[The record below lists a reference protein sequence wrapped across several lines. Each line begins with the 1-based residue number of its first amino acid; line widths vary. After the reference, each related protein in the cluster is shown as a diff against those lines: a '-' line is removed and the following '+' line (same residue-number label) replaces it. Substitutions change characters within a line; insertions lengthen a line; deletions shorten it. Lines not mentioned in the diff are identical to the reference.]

1 MSTCNVNMDA
11 YWSYIATPLFFG
23 VIGFGTVALFTA
35 KDIQLVDTT
44 SIQDTVQQIRAAA
57 KPAIA
62 DPLGAAAKAAAAAA
76 TVIGVAAPG
85 VPRPGGPG
93 GKGGPGGPGG
103 KGPATAR
110 TGLNLSKVNKQLAEA
125 AQLTSAIGKRKP
137 TSS

>member
-93 GKGGPGGPGG
+93 GKG
-103 KGPATAR
+103 PATAR